1 MDALTALHNRA
12 STSARFL
19 DAPAPQGE
27 DLDAILR
34 AAVTAPDHGAL
45 RPWRFFVLEGKSLE
59 AMGELF
65 GESHRARNPD
75 AADHE
80 IARQRDKASRSPLM
94 IVVAAIITPD
104 HPKAPEIEQILSAG
118 CAAQH
123 MQIAAQAL
131 GYGSVWVTGDKAFD
145 PTIKESL
152 GLAEKDH
159 IVGFLH
165 MGTPRGD
172 RPQPQRPDPAEF
184 TAHWP
189 LES

>member
-19 DAPAPQGE
+19 DAPAPQGA

-45 RPWRFFVLEGKSLE
+45 RPWRFFVVEGESLG

-65 GESHRARNPD
+65 GEAFRARNPA

-80 IARQRDKASRSPLM
+80 IDRQRDKAMRTPLM
-94 IVVAAIITPD
+94 IVVAAIITPG
-104 HPKAPEIEQILSAG
+104 HPKAPEIEQQLSAG
-118 CAAQH
+118 CAAEH

-131 GYGSVWVTGDKAFD
+131 GFGSVWVTGDKAVD
-145 PTIKESL
+145 PTIKKSL

-184 TAHWP
+184 TVHWHP
-189 LES
+189 EN